1 MMNDNVKTEDTTELK
16 VLVERDNH
24 TPVEVRHAYEEVVT
38 RNVVAIKDFTQT
50 TRQMVRGLE
59 EEVRSLKLQ
68 IAMQNELMENY
79 TTQLAG
85 IQMKLYSG
93 GTTEY

>member
-1 MMNDNVKTEDTTELK
+1 MMKDNVNTEDATKLRA
-16 VLVERDNH
+16 LVEQDDH

-38 RNVVAIKDFTQT
+38 RNVVAIKDFTQN
-50 TRQMVRGLE
+50 TRKMVRGLE
-59 EEVRSLKLQ
+59 DEVKSLKLQ
-68 IAMQNELMENY
+68 IAMQNELMEQY